1 MTISQHFDHILTQ
14 IVARS
19 VTVSESESDWSESDF
34 DGTRGKVESQL
45 NVKRFLKVEEK
56 TLKQI
61 YWMQVR
67 KNSKLNVKKSLKV
80 KH

>member
-1 MTISQHFDHILTQ
+1 M
-14 IVARS
+14 
-19 VTVSESESDWSESDF
+19 TVSESESDWSESDF

-45 NVKRFLKVEEK
+45 NVKRFLKVEKK

-67 KNSKLNVKKSLKV
+67 KDSKLNVKKSLKV

>member
-1 MTISQHFDHILTQ
+1 MTIIPDFNYHFNHILTQ

-45 NVKRFLKVEEK
+45 NVKRFLKVETFK
-56 TLKQI
+56 
-61 YWMQVR
+61 
-67 KNSKLNVKKSLKV
+67 KNFETNLLDAS
-80 KH
+80 

>member
-1 MTISQHFDHILTQ
+1 MTISKYLNFRLSNTFDHILTQ

-45 NVKRFLKVEEK
+45 NVKRFLKVETFEEK
-56 TLKQI
+56 
-61 YWMQVR
+61 
-67 KNSKLNVKKSLKV
+67 KL
-80 KH
+80 

>member
-1 MTISQHFDHILTQ
+1 MTIIPDFNYHFNHILTQ

-45 NVKRFLKVEEK
+45 NVKRFLKVE
-56 TLKQI
+56 TF
-61 YWMQVR
+61 
-67 KNSKLNVKKSLKV
+67 KNLNKFIGCKLERIPSSM
-80 KH
+80 